1 MKYYPYQTITDELNQ
16 NGEYSGMYI
25 SPFGDI
31 KYENLQDMVDKIY
44 NCCEEKSKKYIYA
57 YYSEPDSTMHE
68 L

>member
-1 MKYYPYQTITDELNQ
+1 
-16 NGEYSGMYI
+16 MYI

-31 KYENLQDMVDKIY
+31 KYENLQDMVYKIY
-44 NCCEEKSKKYIYA
+44 NCCEKKGKKYIYA